1 MPATASTIPP
11 IAASVLAL
19 GAPFRSGAAAAGLP
33 QRVRILAW
41 GENIARPS
49 GKVILVDDA
58 VAETLSANQ
67 QLIGL
72 DTVPMDYEHQS
83 RKDHPNYKPDPR
95 HSPGGGVIEVVPEDG
110 VYLSAIEYTPNG
122 LEHAASYKDV
132 SAVVHLDKQGRPL
145 WISSV
150 ALTQAGA
157 VAGMEFAEAE
167 AAALSAGASQQ
178 SPESKTEPSMNND
191 ANTYRALLVKL
202 LKLKPEATDEEL
214 TAAVEASANSAAAPE
229 AEDTACLSV
238 RLEALE
244 KASADRERAALVA
257 KAGAEGKVIPLS
269 AEQIAACDVA
279 ILTAMVEQLPA
290 GEVPKKLPGST
301 QEQTAASVVAL
312 SADEKSAAKALGLTE
327 KEYRDA
333 NPIA

>member
-1 MPATASTIPP
+1 M
-11 IAASVLAL
+11 LAL

-49 GKVILVDDA
+49 GKVILVDEA

-67 QLIGL
+67 ELIGL

-95 HSPGGGVIEVVPEDG
+95 HSPGGGMIEVIPNDG
-110 VYLSAIEYTPNG
+110 VYLCSIEYTPNG

-150 ALTQAGA
+150 ALTQHGA
-157 VAGMEFAEAE
+157 VAGMEFSEA
-167 AAALSAGASQQ
+167 ATAALSANAEQPGSVPANS

-202 LKLKPEATDEEL
+202 LKLKPEATDDEL
-214 TAAVEASANSAAAPE
+214 TAAVEAAAAPAAPE
-229 AEDTACLSV
+229 AAETEALSV
-238 RLEALE
+238 RLDRIE
-244 KASADRERAALVA
+244 KAEATRQRAALIA
-257 KAGAEGKVIPLS
+257 KAGTEGKVIPLS
-269 AEQIAACDVA
+269 AEQIEACDVA
-279 ILTAMVEQLPA
+279 ILSAMVDQLPA

-301 QEQTAASVVAL
+301 TETAAASVVAL

-327 KEYRDA
+327 EEYRKA
-333 NPIA
+333 NPQA